1 MSNDPNAGKVNHN
14 TGTANATAIS
24 FFAGCHE
31 FASSVYVT
39 LLSNYA
45 RAVPAGYPDPVPG
58 ADPKTSKT
66 ATPQTIPSGTRVL
79 LMSAEAAA
87 IVAAGAGVFDGASAA
102 SVWSASDAAANAMTL
117 TNGGL
122 TVTPS
127 ANAGYQSVRGTI
139 SQTSGKL
146 YVEFKANANEGNVQM
161 GWGIASASFVP
172 TSYLGSSASSA
183 GSYNQN
189 AGNFVTAGF
198 TSVIALGLQ
207 PSAANDVWAIAIDLT
222 AGKYWVAQNNVWAG
236 GGNPAA
242 GTSPMVTIAA
252 PAFGLAYFP
261 ALSLESAN
269 HAWTLQPTAA
279 SQKYAPPAGFTPW
292 G

>member
-1 MSNDPNAGKVNHN
+1 MSEKDTIFDNLPPRRGKRRRDS
-14 TGTANATAIS
+14 G
-24 FFAGCHE
+24 FE
-31 FASSVYVT
+31 FREIFT
-39 LLSNYA
+39 
-45 RAVPAGYPDPVPG
+45 RDREVPH
-58 ADPKTSKT
+58 
-66 ATPQTIPSGTRVL
+66 PSGRGGSLYDLAVKPP
-79 LMSAEAAA
+79 S
-87 IVAAGAGVFDGASAA
+87 IIY

-117 TNGGL
+117 SNGGL

-127 ANAGYQSVRGTI
+127 ANAGYQSVRGTV
-139 SQTSGKL
+139 SQASGKF
-146 YVEFKANANEGNVQM
+146 YVEFKANATEGNVQM

-198 TSVIALGLQ
+198 TSIIALGPQ

-279 SQKYAPPAGFTPW
+279 TQKYAAPSGFSPW